1 VYCNALR
8 LSRADLL
15 AKLETLDDPL
25 DIARLQG
32 QAKQLRI
39 LEMMPQD
46 IERLD
51 KAILKVEE
59 LSTLRNNSPYGE

>member
-1 VYCNALR
+1 LR